1 MQPFGAAVRHHD
13 VISARRATV
22 PGAES
27 GYEDFYRAHIGRARS
42 LAHLITGSR
51 QLGQEVAQEAMLA
64 VHEAWP
70 TLEQPA
76 AFLRVVV
83 VNRSRSVQRRQLR
96 ERLHLQ
102 REGASEPVGGLPSID
117 ETWAVV
123 QQLPPSQR
131 ELLVLRYYED
141 LSLSEIAEL
150 VDQPIGT
157 VKSTLHRAVARL
169 KELLDD

>member
-1 MQPFGAAVRHHD
+1 
-13 VISARRATV
+13 VISARRAIV
-22 PGAES
+22 PGADS
-27 GYEDFYRAHIGRARS
+27 GYEAFYRAHVGRARS

-70 TLEQPA
+70 TLEHPE

-83 VNRSRSVQRRQLR
+83 VNRSRSVQRRQVR
-96 ERLHLQ
+96 ERLHRQ
-102 REGASEPVGGLPSID
+102 REAGHEPAGTLPSID

-123 QQLPPSQR
+123 QRLPAHQR

-141 LSLSEIAEL
+141 LSLSDIAEL

-157 VKSTLHRAVARL
+157 VKSTLHRALARL